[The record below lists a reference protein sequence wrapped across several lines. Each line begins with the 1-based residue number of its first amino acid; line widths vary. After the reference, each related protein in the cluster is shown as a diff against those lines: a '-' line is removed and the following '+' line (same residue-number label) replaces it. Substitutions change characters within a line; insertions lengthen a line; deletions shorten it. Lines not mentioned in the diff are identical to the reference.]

1 MADDGDKDGPHPAAA
16 SVTIPRTVIP
26 VGCQVANAQGTT
38 KNGNQRKPAPGST
51 RLEMAAGVWP
61 QKGGIQRHYG
71 NDFFTD
77 PNSTTDVMLGH
88 GTPFQSQPLSAGSG
102 CLRNLTLQMAHCQEN
117 LLRHAEAG

>member
-1 MADDGDKDGPHPAAA
+1 VADDGDKDGPHPAAA

-61 QKGGIQRHYG
+61 QKAA
-71 NDFFTD
+71 F
-77 PNSTTDVMLGH
+77 SATTETISSLIP
-88 GTPFQSQPLSAGSG
+88 TARP
-102 CLRNLTLQMAHCQEN
+102 T
-117 LLRHAEAG
+117 